1 MISSRPPQINERV
14 NNFPGIKTVD
24 KLKMKEWLL
33 NKFVFPIV
41 RDWGVVIG
49 GAPLKGRK
57 GCAKEP
63 WMITKGIHS
72 VSSTIGEFGSFL
84 SAGVKTVMG
93 TSSLEEVLAL
103 MDDEIDY
110 EENMQRE
117 EPPPP
122 EPEADDEEVVEV
134 DLEDEI
140 ELSEEIEPA
149 DFDFSV
155 LRHVSTPIDLAISDR
170 PIWKKSRA
178 AQAAPEGTKIVRRLN
193 WRGEKKEKK
202 SHAEKAA
209 AVAKRAHRKAKPKSV
224 YKEGYTPIQKTPSCG
239 WGRCW
244 LRGERDA
251 KGRVLQPDGKPSGLF
266 GARRS
271 G

>member
-1 MISSRPPQINERV
+1 MLRCGS
-14 NNFPGIKTVD
+14 GI
-24 KLKMKEWLL
+24 
-33 NKFVFPIV
+33 P
-41 RDWGVVIG
+41 
-49 GAPLKGRK
+49 
-57 GCAKEP
+57 
-63 WMITKGIHS
+63 
-72 VSSTIGEFGSFL
+72 STI
-84 SAGVKTVMG
+84 
-93 TSSLEEVLAL
+93 
-103 MDDEIDY
+103 
-110 EENMQRE
+110 
-117 EPPPP
+117 
-122 EPEADDEEVVEV
+122 
-134 DLEDEI
+134 
-140 ELSEEIEPA
+140 
-149 DFDFSV
+149 
-155 LRHVSTPIDLAISDR
+155 
-170 PIWKKSRA
+170 A

-266 GARRS
+266 GARRN